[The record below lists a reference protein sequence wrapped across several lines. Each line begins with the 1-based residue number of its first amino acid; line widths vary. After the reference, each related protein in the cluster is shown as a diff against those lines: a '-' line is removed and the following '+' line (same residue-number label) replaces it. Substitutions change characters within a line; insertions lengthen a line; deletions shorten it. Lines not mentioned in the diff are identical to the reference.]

1 MTVKGSR
8 VAERDRRSH
17 SELPPLR
24 LLPAVVDVPCF
35 EWVAAGRHSTTAG
48 TAYI

>member
-1 MTVKGSR
+1 MSVKGSG
-8 VAERDRRSH
+8 VAERDRLSH

-35 EWVAAGRHSTTAG
+35 ESVAAGCRSTTAG
-48 TAYI
+48 AAYI